1 MSKII
6 AVNAGSSS
14 LKYQVYQLP
23 EFKVLASGQVE
34 RIGRDDAIVSIKAN
48 GNKDKRT
55 TKILDHKEAVAIVL
69 KDILE
74 YSEISSLDEIVGV
87 GHRIVQGAEKF
98 TKTIFGASV
107 QSSPEIVDQVEKLS
121 KLAPLHNPANL
132 TGYYAFKKALKS
144 ARHVFVFDTAFHQ
157 TMEPKAYLYALPYEY
172 YEKYHVRKYGMHGTS
187 HKYVSKR
194 TAELLGK
201 SPEEVNVI
209 VCHLGNGASLS
220 AVKGG
225 KVIDTS
231 MGFTPLSGV
240 MMGTRTGD
248 VDPAVFPYL
257 LEETGLESQDL
268 EDVYN
273 KQSGMLGIS
282 GISNDARE
290 IEDATE
296 ANVPRAVLTSDM
308 YAYKIASYIG
318 SYLVHLGHVDAIAFT
333 AGIGE
338 YDKGVR
344 RRIVENI
351 SEALGIDF
359 DYDLNDEVRGVEV
372 ELTKPTSKTKVFI
385 VPTDEELVIAQ
396 DTQKI
401 LGL

>member
-1 MSKII
+1 
-6 AVNAGSSS
+6 
-14 LKYQVYQLP
+14 
-23 EFKVLASGQVE
+23 
-34 RIGRDDAIVSIKAN
+34 
-48 GNKDKRT
+48 
-55 TKILDHKEAVAIVL
+55 
-69 KDILE
+69 
-74 YSEISSLDEIVGV
+74 
-87 GHRIVQGAEKF
+87 
-98 TKTIFGASV
+98 
-107 QSSPEIVDQVEKLS
+107 
-121 KLAPLHNPANL
+121 
-132 TGYYAFKKALKS
+132 
-144 ARHVFVFDTAFHQ
+144 
-157 TMEPKAYLYALPYEY
+157 MEPKAYLYALPYEY

>member
-14 LKYQVYQLP
+14 LKYQVYELP

-48 GNKDKRT
+48 GKKDIRT
-55 TKILDHKEAVAIVL
+55 TKILDHKAAVAIVL
-69 KDILE
+69 EDILK
-74 YSEISSLDEIVGV
+74 YSEISSLDEIEGV
-87 GHRIVQGAEKF
+87 GHRIVHGGEV
-98 TKTIFGASV
+98 FGASV
-107 QSSPEIVDQVEKLS
+107 QTSPEIVEAVEKLS

-144 ARHVFVFDTAFHQ
+144 ANHVFVFDTAFHQ

-194 TAELLGK
+194 TAELLNK
-201 SPEEVNVI
+201 TPEEVNVI

-257 LEETGLESQDL
+257 LEQTGLESQDL

-273 KQSGMLGIS
+273 KESGMLGIS

-351 SEALGIDF
+351 SEALGIEF
-359 DYDLNDEVRGVEV
+359 DYELNDEVRGVEV
-372 ELTKPTSKTKVFI
+372 ELTKPNTKTKVFI

>member
-87 GHRIVQGAEKF
+87 GHRIVHGGEVFK
-98 TKTIFGASV
+98 ASV

-351 SEALGIDF
+351 SESLGIDF

>member
-87 GHRIVQGAEKF
+87 GHRIVHGGEVFK
-98 TKTIFGASV
+98 ASV

>member
-87 GHRIVQGAEKF
+87 GHRIVHGGEV
-98 TKTIFGASV
+98 FGASV

>member
-14 LKYQVYQLP
+14 LKYQLYQLP
-23 EFKVLASGQVE
+23 EFRVLASGQVE
-34 RIGRDDAIVSIKAN
+34 RIGKEDAIVSIKAN
-48 GNKDKRT
+48 DKKSKRK

-69 KDILE
+69 EDILE
-74 YSEISSLDEIVGV
+74 YSEISSLDEIEGV
-87 GHRIVQGAEKF
+87 GHRIVHGGEV
-98 TKTIFGASV
+98 FGASV
-107 QSSPEIVDQVEKLS
+107 QSSPEIVEKVEKLS

-132 TGYYAFKKALKS
+132 TGYYAFKKALK
-144 ARHVFVFDTAFHQ
+144 AAKHVFVFDTAFHQ

-194 TAELLGK
+194 TAQLLGK
-201 SPEEVNVI
+201 TPEEVNVI

-257 LEETGLESQDL
+257 LEETGLKSQDL

-273 KQSGMLGIS
+273 KESGMLGIS

-351 SEALGIDF
+351 SEALGIKF
-359 DYDLNDEVRGVEV
+359 DYNLNNEVRGVEV
-372 ELTKPTSKTKVFI
+372 ELTLPESKTKVFI